1 VIDSWTWSPT
11 TASAAASAALLT
23 PTHRPPPATSIVL
36 PVNGVPLRLPVTR
49 ICRRPPRSATSA
61 AGMSTTASPPGLSSR
76 HWRTRAL
83 KATMRTSITCAA
95 TLSRHPKG
103 ILSATKRR
111 NDASDCGNASWN
123 MPASCSTSDGRGPRP
138 DQASHRDTHARLAQV
153 KRGYDPHNLS
163 TSIEHQVCESGG
175 VILGEVGDGVTSRCR
190 PPASHTPTTSTP
202 VGR

>member
-1 VIDSWTWSPT
+1 VLPALILIGPGLRRIHDDVGVIDSWTWSPT
-11 TASAAASAALLT
+11 TALAAASAALLT

-76 HWRTRAL
+76 HWRTCAL

-103 ILSATKRR
+103 ILSSTKRR
-111 NDASDCGNASWN
+111 NDESDAGMRHGTCRRAVRH
-123 MPASCSTSDGRGPRP
+123 PDGRGPRP
-138 DQASHRDTHARLAQV
+138 DQASYRDTQARLAQV
-153 KRGYDPHNLS
+153 KRGYDPHNLFYVNR
-163 TSIEHQVCESGG
+163 TSG
-175 VILGEVGDGVTSRCR
+175 L
-190 PPASHTPTTSTP
+190 
-202 VGR
+202 